1 MCQLILGN
9 IMTIVSTINATT
21 RNVPTWALYLV
32 LAAPALYLTY
42 ALVTNQLGSDPIR
55 AYEHE
60 VGEWALKLIIAGLF
74 VTPLRDWFKINL
86 VKYRRAIG
94 VMAFLYTFLHL
105 SSYLIL
111 DQSLIFSEIWKDIV
125 KRPYIT
131 FGMASALLMLPL
143 AITSN
148 NLSIRKMGP
157 VRWNKLHKLA
167 YLAGIGAVMHYLLL
181 TKTWEVEP
189 AVYALILFGLLMH
202 RVLKLRKKRMR
213 ALAV

>member
-1 MCQLILGN
+1 MA
-9 IMTIVSTINATT
+9 IVSTINSAT
-21 RNVPTWALYLV
+21 RRVPTWVLYIV
-32 LAAPALYLTY
+32 LAAPAVYLTY
-42 ALVTNQLGSDPIR
+42 ALVMNQLGSDPIR

-74 VTPLRDWFKINL
+74 ITPLRDWFKINL

-105 SSYLIL
+105 GSYLWL
-111 DQSLIFSEIWKDIV
+111 DQNFIIAEIWKDIV

-157 VRWNKLHKLA
+157 VKWNKLHKLV

-189 AVYALILFGLLMH
+189 AVYALILFGLLTH
-202 RVLKLRKKRMR
+202 RVLKLRKQRMR
-213 ALAV
+213 AMAI